1 MIKYKLKC
9 KSIYCS
15 EQNEFDGW
23 FQSIEAFENQM
34 QSGLINCPICGDD
47 NIIKLLAT
55 PNVRKSKLK
64 ISKNIEFQNASGVSN
79 SEKSYLGNEKIKNI
93 TTMLRTIKKEIQKN
107 SMFVGD
113 EFVSKARSMKEGK
126 IKERPIHGHGTKKEV
141 QELRDEGIDVV
152 NIPWIPD
159 DH

>member
-9 KSIYCS
+9 KSTYCT

-23 FQSIEAFENQM
+23 FQNIEAFEKQM
-34 QSGLINCPICGDD
+34 SLGLINCPICGSH

-55 PNVRKSKLK
+55 PNVRKAKSQTTKNTK
-64 ISKNIEFQNASGVSN
+64 IANDTLVTN
-79 SEKSYLGNEKIKNI
+79 SEKSVLGNENLKNV
-93 TTMLRTIKKEIQKN
+93 TTILRTIKKEIQKN
-107 SMFVGD
+107 STFVGD
-113 EFVSKARSMKEGK
+113 KFVSEARSMKEGQ
-126 IKERPIHGHGTKKEV
+126 IKERPIHGHGTKKEI
-141 QELRDEGIDVV
+141 QELQDEGIDVI

>member
-9 KSIYCS
+9 HSKYCF
-15 EQNEFDGW
+15 EKNEFDGW
-23 FQSIEAFENQM
+23 FQNIEAFENQKL
-34 QSGLINCPICGDD
+34 SGLINCPICGSD

-55 PNVRKSKLK
+55 PNVRKSKPQV
-64 ISKNIEFQNASGVSN
+64 SKNTEVRNESNVSN
-79 SEKSYLGNEKIKNI
+79 SEKSYLGNENIKNI

-107 SMFVGD
+107 STFVG
-113 EFVSKARSMKEGK
+113 EKFVSKARSMKEGK
-126 IKERPIHGHGTKKEV
+126 IKERPIHGHGTNKEI

>member
-9 KSIYCS
+9 KSEYCS

-23 FQSIEAFENQM
+23 FQNIEAFETQM
-34 QSGLINCPICGDD
+34 SSGLINCPICGSY

-55 PNVRKSKLK
+55 PNVRKVKTQ
-64 ISKNIEFQNASGVSN
+64 ISKNARIENETVDKN
-79 SEKSYLGNEKIKNI
+79 SDKNVLGNENIKNI

-107 SMFVGD
+107 STFVGD
-113 EFVSKARSMKEGK
+113 KFVSEARSMKEGEK
-126 IKERPIHGHGTKKEV
+126 IERPIHGHGTKKEI
-141 QELRDEGIDVV
+141 QELLDEGIDVV
-152 NIPWIPD
+152 SIPWIPD

>member
-9 KSIYCS
+9 KSTYCT

-23 FQSIEAFENQM
+23 FQNIEAFEKQM
-34 QSGLINCPICGDD
+34 SLGLINCPICGSQ

-55 PNVRKSKLK
+55 PNVRKAKPQTTENTRIANDTLVTNSK
-64 ISKNIEFQNASGVSN
+64 
-79 SEKSYLGNEKIKNI
+79 KSVLGNENLKNV
-93 TTMLRTIKKEIQKN
+93 TTILRTIKKEILKN
-107 SMFVGD
+107 STFVGD
-113 EFVSKARSMKEGK
+113 KFVSEARSMKEGQ
-126 IKERPIHGHGTKKEV
+126 IKERPIHGHGTKKEI
-141 QELRDEGIDVV
+141 QELRDEGIDVI

>member
-9 KSIYCS
+9 KSTYCS

-23 FQSIEAFENQM
+23 FKNIQSFESQM
-34 QSGLINCPICGDD
+34 SSGLINCPICGSH

-55 PNVRKSKLK
+55 PNVRKFKSK
-64 ISKNIEFQNASGVSN
+64 ISKNDKIENDKVIKNFERSL
-79 SEKSYLGNEKIKNI
+79 LGNENIKNI
-93 TTMLRTIKKEIQKN
+93 TTILRTIKKEIQSN
-107 SMFVGD
+107 STFVGD
-113 EFVSKARSMKEGK
+113 KFVSKARSMKEGE
-126 IKERPIHGHGTKKEV
+126 IKERPIHGHGTKKEI

>member
-9 KSIYCS
+9 KSTYCS

-23 FQSIEAFENQM
+23 FKNIQSFENQM
-34 QSGLINCPICGDD
+34 SSGLINCPICGSH
-47 NIIKLLAT
+47 NVIKLLAS
-55 PNVRKSKLK
+55 PNVRKVKSK
-64 ISKNIEFQNASGVSN
+64 ISKNYKTENDTEIKN
-79 SEKSYLGNEKIKNI
+79 SERNFLGNKNIKNI
-93 TTMLRTIKKEIQKN
+93 TTILRTIKKEIESN
-107 SMFVGD
+107 STFVGD
-113 EFVSKARSMKEGK
+113 KFVSTARSMKEGE
-126 IKERPIHGHGTKKEV
+126 IKERPIHGHGTKKEI

>member
-9 KSIYCS
+9 KSTYCS

-23 FQSIEAFENQM
+23 FQNIESFENQI
-34 QSGLINCPICGDD
+34 QTGLINCPICGSD

-55 PNVRKSKLK
+55 PNVIKSKTQ
-64 ISKNIEFQNASGVSN
+64 ISKNIEVQNVSDISN
-79 SEKSYLGNEKIKNI
+79 LEKSFLGNENIKNI

-107 SMFVGD
+107 STFVG
-113 EFVSKARSMKEGK
+113 EKFASKARSMKEGK
-126 IKERPIHGHGTKKEV
+126 IKEKPIHGHGTNKEI
-141 QELRDEGIDVV
+141 QELRDEGIDVI

>member
-1 MIKYKLKC
+1 MIKYRLKC
-9 KSIYCS
+9 KSTYCC
-15 EQNEFDGW
+15 EKNEFDGW
-23 FQSIEAFENQM
+23 FQNIEAFEKQM
-34 QSGLINCPICGDD
+34 VSGLINCPVCGSD

-55 PNVRKSKLK
+55 PNVIKEKSQ
-64 ISKNIEFQNASGVSN
+64 ISKNIKLDNDKGLLGPK
-79 SEKSYLGNEKIKNI
+79 KSYLGNENIKNI

-107 SMFVGD
+107 STFVGD
-113 EFVSKARSMKEGK
+113 NFVSKARSMKEGK
-126 IKERPIHGHGTKKEV
+126 IKEKPIHGHGSKKEI

>member
-64 ISKNIEFQNASGVSN
+64 ISKNIGFQNASGVSN

-152 NIPWIPD
+152 NIPWIPH

>member
-9 KSIYCS
+9 KSTYCT

-23 FQSIEAFENQM
+23 FQNIEAYEKQK
-34 QSGLINCPICGDD
+34 SLGLINCPICGSH

-55 PNVRKSKLK
+55 PNVRKVKYQTTKNTK
-64 ISKNIEFQNASGVSN
+64 IANDTLVMN
-79 SEKSYLGNEKIKNI
+79 SERGVLGNENLKNV
-93 TTMLRTIKKEIQKN
+93 TTILRTIKKEIQKN
-107 SMFVGD
+107 STFVGD
-113 EFVSKARSMKEGK
+113 KFVSEARSMKDGQ
-126 IKERPIHGHGTKKEV
+126 IKERPIHGHGTKKEI
-141 QELRDEGIDVV
+141 QELRDEGIDVI

>member
-1 MIKYKLKC
+1 MIKYRLKC
-9 KSIYCS
+9 KSTYWC
-15 EQNEFDGW
+15 EKKGFDGW
-23 FQSIEAFENQM
+23 FQNIEAFEKQM
-34 QSGLINCPICGDD
+34 LSGLINCPVCGSD
-47 NIIKLLAT
+47 NIIKLLTT
-55 PNVRKSKLK
+55 PNLIKEKSQK
-64 ISKNIEFQNASGVSN
+64 SKNIKLENNKRFLG

-107 SMFVGD
+107 STFVGD
-113 EFVSKARSMKEGK
+113 KFVSKARSMKEGK
-126 IKERPIHGHGTKKEV
+126 IKEKPIHGHGSNKEI

>member
-55 PNVRKSKLK
+55 PNVRKSKSK

>member
-1 MIKYKLKC
+1 MIKYKLRC

-113 EFVSKARSMKEGK
+113 EFVSKARSMKDGK